1 MISKH
6 RYEAKELW
14 LQRQEKLKKG
24 IVDEE
29 TQSVLETC
37 LLTKRPPEKN
47 TKNLTYFIK
56 DDTYADYL
64 DQAYEESEE
73 KRLSVM
79 DLHPQEK
86 SESKPAKIKEEK
98 PQPRMEKKQDL
109 DEGDDFIRKVNESL
123 KDARDFMTKIE
134 RYPSIT
140 KAKDPERA
148 LKALAS
154 SDKENNSRSSSSHA
168 KKKPTAVNTS
178 SSTNLKSSL
187 GSSQN
192 GKRNLNSSSG
202 FKETS
207 PQLPKAEETYRPKE
221 EPPKEVEESNN
232 NKEDISTYF
241 KSLNQIEDTIK
252 FLEENIIG
260 GGSNVPEKKEYNYEL
275 PSMPKAS
282 ERFGFGFDL
291 DDHRSP
297 VAGNKYIAEDSLEK
311 SAEKEDSYFKKR
323 AASPSHSD
331 IKHDHEEVKRYLFKF
346 YSSIILVESR
356 SR

>member
-1 MISKH
+1 LISKH

-14 LQRQEKLKKG
+14 LQRQEKLKRG

-29 TQSVLETC
+29 TQTVLETC
-37 LLTKRPPEKN
+37 LSTKRPPEKN
-47 TKNLTYFIK
+47 MKNLTYFIK

-86 SESKPAKIKEEK
+86 SEIKEIKPVKTREEK
-98 PQPRMEKKQDL
+98 PKVEKKQDL

-148 LKALAS
+148 LKTLATAA
-154 SDKENNSRSSSSHA
+154 DKENNPT
-168 KKKPTAVNTS
+168 KKKPAAVNT
-178 SSTNLKSSL
+178 TNLKSSL
-187 GSSQN
+187 GNSQN
-192 GKRNLNSSSG
+192 GKRTSNLNSSSG

-207 PQLPKAEETYRPKE
+207 PQLPKVEEKETYKPKYVVE
-221 EPPKEVEESNN
+221 EPPKEVYAAEEKD

-260 GGSNVPEKKEYNYEL
+260 GGSAAPEKKEYNYEL
-275 PSMPKAS
+275 PSMPKAN
-282 ERFGFGFDL
+282 ERFGFGFGL
-291 DDHRSP
+291 DDYKSP
-297 VAGNKYIAEDSLEK
+297 AAALENKYRGEDSLEK
-311 SAEKEDSYFKKR
+311 SAEKEEDSYFKKR
-323 AASPSHSD
+323 EASLSHSD
-331 IKHDHEEVKRYLFKF
+331 IKHHHDHEEEVNNS
-346 YSSIILVESR
+346 YSYIS
-356 SR
+356 